1 MTEDLYKKAEK
12 RADAKLGFYHHLYGF
27 ITGNVILFVLN
38 AITSF
43 GNWFSPGNWWFLYI
57 TALWGIGL
65 IIHFLKVFVFSAKL
79 DDDYRDQMIEKEMEK
94 MKK

>member
-1 MTEDLYKKAEK
+1 MTDDLYKKAEK
-12 RADAKLGFYHHLYGF
+12 RADAKLGFYHHLYSF
-27 ITGNVILFVLN
+27 ITVNVILFVLN

-43 GNWFSPGNWWFLYI
+43 GSWWFYWI
-57 TALWGIGL
+57 TVLWAIGL

-94 MKK
+94 LKK